1 MTFPGVQ
8 PQLVLPKIMSQGRL
22 CMKEARISLPSLAKG
37 SLPGRL
43 GYWYMTRI
51 EFRGRCVTIDK
62 FGGLKIMIKRKYIKP
77 RMKKLGL
84 LRLVTH
90 LSF

>member
-1 MTFPGVQ
+1 M
-8 PQLVLPKIMSQGRL
+8 L
-22 CMKEARISLPSLAKG
+22 
-37 SLPGRL
+37 
-43 GYWYMTRI
+43 
-51 EFRGRCVTIDK
+51 
-62 FGGLKIMIKRKYIKP
+62 GGLKIVMKRKYVKP

>member
-1 MTFPGVQ
+1 M
-8 PQLVLPKIMSQGRL
+8 LLPVGRL
-22 CMKEARISLPSLAKG
+22 CIKETRISSPSLAEG
-37 SLPGRL
+37 SRPGRP
-43 GYWYMTRI
+43 GYRYTARI
-51 EFRGRCVTIDK
+51 EFRGTCVTIDK
-62 FGGLKIMIKRKYIKP
+62 LGGLKMVMKRKYVKP

>member
-1 MTFPGVQ
+1 VM
-8 PQLVLPKIMSQGRL
+8 
-22 CMKEARISLPSLAKG
+22 
-37 SLPGRL
+37 
-43 GYWYMTRI
+43 
-51 EFRGRCVTIDK
+51 
-62 FGGLKIMIKRKYIKP
+62 KRKYVKP